1 MFEILFIFGL
11 LGLLLG
17 TICEYLSS
25 LDAFPTLLAA
35 AVVVPLLGWAT
46 YLELHRR
53 FELDG
58 MDKRRQPVPPERFY
72 WTLPRS
78 RLRVTLAVSG
88 PVAVAAW
95 VAAIEWPAELA
106 ATVPAVSGWLSGFV
120 AIVATALFCACAT
133 LYVRASQ
140 WYDRMAPWA
149 VGVCRRSLYRMS
161 ENPDFLAPG
170 HQERREEEEKTIY

>member
-25 LDAFPTLLAA
+25 LDAFPTLLTA
-35 AVVVPLLGWAT
+35 AVAVPLLAWAT

-53 FELDG
+53 FALDG
-58 MDKRRQPVPPERFY
+58 MHQRRAPVPPERFY
-72 WTLPRS
+72 WGLHRS
-78 RLRVTLAVSG
+78 RLRVALAVSG
-88 PVAVAAW
+88 PVAALAW

-106 ATVPAVSGWLSGFV
+106 ATGPAISGWIGGLV
-120 AIVATALFCACAT
+120 AIVATALFFACGT
-133 LYVRASQ
+133 LYIRASQ

-149 VGVCRRSLYRMS
+149 VGVCRRSLYRLS

-170 HQERREEEEKTIY
+170 HQERRQEEEKTIY

>member
-1 MFEILFIFGL
+1 MFEILFIFGV

-17 TICEYLSS
+17 TFCEYLST
-25 LDAFPTLLAA
+25 LAAFPTLLTAA
-35 AVVVPLLGWAT
+35 IAVPLLGWAI

-58 MDKRRQPVPPERFY
+58 MDKRRPPVPPERFY
-72 WTLPRS
+72 WTLHRS
-78 RLRVTLAVSG
+78 WLRAALAWSG
-88 PVAVAAW
+88 PVALAAW
-95 VAAIEWPAELA
+95 VAAIRWPADIA
-106 ATVPAVSGWLSGFV
+106 ATGPAITGWV
-120 AIVATALFCACAT
+120 AGAIAIPATALFFACAT
-133 LYVRASQ
+133 LYVRASH

-170 HQERREEEEKTIY
+170 HAERQKEEKTIY